1 MKSYLKIQ
9 LLSLI
14 GILLFSATWAQKQ
27 KNIENSLLWKIS
39 KDGMS
44 KPSYLFG
51 TIHIICEEDY
61 FWTTA
66 MQKSFEETKQLCI
79 EMDISNND
87 LSMETAALMMD
98 FSGGTLRDYFGNEQD
113 FQIVKK
119 YIEDSLGQNMQL
131 IERMKPVA
139 LYMMYS
145 VGLIK
150 GPCKET
156 VSYEL
161 KLAEKARAKSNSIV
175 GLETVAEQME
185 AMESIP
191 TDSIINQI
199 IRIAKGEKSDNADV
213 ASLINAYKKQDLNA
227 LNKLIVKG
235 SSEMGMNGAI
245 LIDNRNKKWIA
256 PMSKMMVE
264 KPTFFAVGAGH
275 VYGLIQLLRDAGYTV
290 EAVQ

>member
-14 GILLFSATWAQKQ
+14 GILLFSATWAKKQ

-235 SSEMGMNGAI
+235 SSEMGMDGAI
-245 LIDNRNKKWIA
+245 LIDNRNKKWIT
-256 PMSKMMVE
+256 PMSKMMAE

-275 VYGLIQLLRDAGYTV
+275 VYGLLQLLRDAGYKI
-290 EAVQ
+290 EAVK

>member
-14 GILLFSATWAQKQ
+14 GILFFSATWAQKQ

-39 KDGMS
+39 KDVTS

-150 GPCKET
+150 GPCKES

-161 KLAEKARAKSNSIV
+161 KLAEKAKAKSNSIV

-191 TDSIINQI
+191 TDSIINQM
-199 IRIAKGEKSDNADV
+199 IRIAKGEKSDNADL
-213 ASLINAYKKQDLNA
+213 ANLINAYKKQDLNT

-256 PMSKMMVE
+256 PMSKMMAE

-275 VYGLIQLLRDAGYTV
+275 VYGLIQLLRDAGYKV

>member
-199 IRIAKGEKSDNADV
+199 IRMAKGEKSDNADV

>member
-1 MKSYLKIQ
+1 MKNYLKIQ

-14 GILLFSATWAQKQ
+14 GILLFSASWAQKQ

-39 KDGMS
+39 KDGNS

-61 FWTTA
+61 FWTPA

-150 GPCKET
+150 GPCKES

-161 KLAEKARAKSNSIV
+161 KLAEKAKAKSNSIV

-191 TDSIINQI
+191 TDSIINQM
-199 IRIAKGEKSDNADV
+199 IRIAKGEKSDNADL

-256 PMSKMMVE
+256 PMSKMMAE

-275 VYGLIQLLRDAGYTV
+275 VYGLLQLLRDAGYKI
-290 EAVQ
+290 EAVK

>member
-14 GILLFSATWAQKQ
+14 GILFFSATWAQKQ

-39 KDGMS
+39 KDGTS

-79 EMDISNND
+79 EMDISGSD

-113 FQIVKK
+113 FQMVKK

-150 GPCKET
+150 GPCKES

-161 KLAEKARAKSNSIV
+161 KLVEKAKKTSKKTL
-175 GLETVAEQME
+175 GLETIAEQME

-191 TDSIINQI
+191 TDSIINQM
-199 IRIAKGEKSDNADV
+199 IRIAKGEKSDISDA
-213 ASLINAYKKQDLNA
+213 ATLISAYKKQDLNA
-227 LNKLIVKG
+227 LNKLVVKG
-235 SSEMGMNGAI
+235 SSEMGMNGAV
-245 LIDNRNKKWIA
+245 LIDNRNKKWVA
-256 PMSKMMVE
+256 PMSKMMAE
-264 KPTFFAVGAGH
+264 NATFFAVGAGH
-275 VYGLIQLLRDAGYTV
+275 VYGLIQLLREAGYTV
-290 EAVQ
+290 EAMQ

>member
-1 MKSYLKIQ
+1 MKSYFKIQ
-9 LLSLI
+9 ILSLL
-14 GILLFSATWAQKQ
+14 GLLLCSTAFAQKQ
-27 KNIENSLLWKIS
+27 KSTENSLLWKIS
-39 KDGMS
+39 KEGIS
-44 KPSYLFG
+44 TPSYLFG
-51 TIHIICEEDY
+51 TIHIICEDDY

-235 SSEMGMNGAI
+235 SSEMGMDGAI
-245 LIDNRNKKWIA
+245 LIDNRNKKWIT
-256 PMSKMMVE
+256 PMSKMMAE
-264 KPTFFAVGAGH
+264 KPTFFFFFSGH
-275 VYGLIQLLRDAGYTV
+275 VYGLLQLLRDAGYTV

>member
-14 GILLFSATWAQKQ
+14 GILFFSDTWAQKQ

-39 KDGMS
+39 KDGTS

-150 GPCKET
+150 GPCKES

-161 KLAEKARAKSNSIV
+161 KLAEKAKAKSNSIV

-191 TDSIINQI
+191 TDSIINQM
-199 IRIAKGEKSDNADV
+199 IRIAKGEKSDNADL
-213 ASLINAYKKQDLNA
+213 ANLINAYKKQDLNA

>member
-27 KNIENSLLWKIS
+27 KSVENSLLWKIS
-39 KDGMS
+39 KDGMT

-61 FWTTA
+61 FWTPS

-161 KLAEKARAKSNSIV
+161 KLAEKARAKSISIV

-191 TDSIINQI
+191 TDSIINQM

-235 SSEMGMNGAI
+235 SSEMGMDGAI
-245 LIDNRNKKWIA
+245 LIDNRNKKWIT
-256 PMSKMMVE
+256 PMSKMMAE

-275 VYGLIQLLRDAGYTV
+275 VYGLLQLLRDAGYKI
-290 EAVQ
+290 EAVK